1 MLGHLLFGAES
12 HAPRGIMRA
21 RFSREDFSRSPLGA
35 LTFTSEQGEQMR
47 AEVSTRNGIQQAD
60 ALHGMSAMTLRVYDY
75 VRKNPSALLAA
86 EGEATRILAQA
97 GVNARWTD
105 CPTSPA
111 ELTSYRNCQPP
122 WQVND
127 YVMEVIPESMVASLG
142 RSQDAF
148 GTTPECSVGPYCTAI
163 VFYDRARTTANG
175 QTAAAPVLLGRAMA
189 HEIGHLLLGANSH
202 FPSGIM
208 RASWSARELRV
219 NAGPAMLFTEE
230 QSRRMKTYL
239 TNRVQSSQA
248 QAAEPGR

>member
-1 MLGHLLFGAES
+1 
-12 HAPRGIMRA
+12 MRA
-21 RFSREDFSRSPLGA
+21 RFSREDFTRSPVG
-35 LTFTSEQGEQMR
+35 TFTFTPQQGAQMR
-47 AEVSTRNGIQQAD
+47 AEVSTRNGIQQAH
-60 ALHGMSAMTLRVYDY
+60 ALHVMATVTLRVYDY
-75 VRKNPSALLAA
+75 ARENPSALLAA

-111 ELTSYRNCQPP
+111 ELKSYPNCQPH

-127 YVMEVIPESMVASLG
+127 YVLDVIPESMVASLG
-142 RSQDAF
+142 RSQEAF

-163 VFYDRARTTANG
+163 VFYDRARTMANG

-202 FPSGIM
+202 SPSGIM
-208 RASWSARELRV
+208 SASWSARELRL

-230 QSRRMKTYL
+230 QSRQMKTHL
-239 TNRVQSSQA
+239 IKRVKSSQA
-248 QAAEPGR
+248 QAAELGR